1 MTGMK
6 ILART
11 GFVIALSMMAACG
24 TPQLTSDTSIE
35 QMSAEEI
42 YQAGERAIE
51 RKRNDKAAGYFG
63 EIERLFPYSD
73 WASRGLVM
81 QAYALHKA
89 GKYEGSRTAAQR
101 YLTFYPTM
109 GDAAWAQYLVALSY
123 YDQIYDVG
131 RDQGLTINALQ
142 ELRKVIEI
150 YPDSEYAADAKPRF
164 DLAFDHLAGKEMEVG
179 RYYLGKGEY
188 AAAINRFKSV
198 VEDFQTTRHT
208 AEALHRLVE
217 AYVSLGLNSEA
228 QAAAAILQAEFADS
242 EWTADAL
249 VLLSQQGLSADA
261 SGNGWL
267 ARVYRKTIKGD
278 WL

>member
-6 ILART
+6 ILTRA
-11 GFVIALSMMAACG
+11 GFVIALSMVAACS
-24 TPQLTSDTSIE
+24 TPQLTPDVSIE

-42 YQAGERAIE
+42 YQAGERAME
-51 RKRNDKAAGYFG
+51 RKRNERAAGYFG
-63 EIERLFPYSD
+63 DIERLFPYSD

-89 GKYEGSRTAAQR
+89 GDYDGSRGAGQR
-101 YLTFYPTM
+101 YLTFYPTL

-142 ELRKVIEI
+142 ELRKVIEL
-150 YPDSEYAADAKPRF
+150 YPDSEYAEDAKPRF

-188 AAAINRFKSV
+188 TAAINRFKTV

-208 AEALHRLVE
+208 PEALHRLVE
-217 AYVSLGLNSEA
+217 AYVSLGLNGEA
-228 QAAAAILQAEFADS
+228 QTAAAILQAQFADS
-242 EWTADAL
+242 EWTADSL
-249 VLLSQQGLSADA
+249 VLLSQQGLTADG
-261 SGNGWL
+261 SGSGWL
-267 ARVYRKTIKGD
+267 ARVFRQTIKGD